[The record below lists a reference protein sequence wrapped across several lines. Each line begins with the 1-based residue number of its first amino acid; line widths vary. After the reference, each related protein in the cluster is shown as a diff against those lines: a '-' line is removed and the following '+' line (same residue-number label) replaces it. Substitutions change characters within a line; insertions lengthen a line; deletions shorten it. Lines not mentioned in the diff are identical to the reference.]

1 MSLGKNLKRDKLIP
15 DRKIISSGKQQ
26 KSKQVT
32 VKAKNQNN
40 VTVLLE
46 GKLTLDHLDQVRK
59 ILIDCVRKFEK
70 FQINLKNVANIDLA
84 CIQLLYALRK
94 SVGEKNK
101 TVTFS
106 LKLSE
111 ELNTMLMHAGF
122 DELGH

>member
-1 MSLGKNLKRDKLIP
+1 MKRDKLIP

-32 VKAKNQNN
+32 VKAKNRNN

-46 GKLTLDHLDQVRK
+46 GELTLDHLDQVRK
-59 ILIDCVRKFEK
+59 ILIDCVRKFEI